1 MDAKSTWMRVFD
13 FGSGTSKY
21 LFLSIQA
28 GSANVMRYA
37 IKNGGAE
44 QQVNFTYTL
53 PLNTWTHFAIT
64 QSGNTCSM
72 YINSALVATNTGVTI
87 LPSTIGSTTSNYLG
101 KSQWNVDPMFK
112 GSIDEFKIFGRALSA
127 SEIAA
132 SYLSQTITLAATAEK
147 ATGDADF
154 EPATVSSGLP
164 ITYTSSNTSVATIV
178 NGKVHVVATG
188 TATITAYQQGNEVYW
203 PAPSQTQ
210 VLTVKQAQTISFAAI
225 GTKLLGDAD
234 VDPSA
239 TASSGLAVTYSS
251 SDGSV
256 ASIVNGKVHI
266 LSTGTATITAS
277 QAGDNV
283 YAPAPPQ
290 TQVLTVVITNNTTP
304 TAVMGTPFTYTIT
317 NNATLNSF
325 TATGLPAGLSLNTS
339 TGVISG
345 TPTEYGAF
353 AVALSASNGT
363 ISGSQT
369 ITLTVYTVVNNLIVA
384 AGDAKNIIEWDAIQ
398 NFSYNI
404 KRSTTSGGPYTTI
417 GTTSATSFSDTDVS
431 NGNSYY
437 YVVSAV
443 NSLGENPNSAQVT
456 ATPNTGQITYLKF
469 DEPSGTRGIDSWGA
483 SHAALQ
489 ATATRDAG
497 LSGSALK
504 LDGTASS

>member
-1 MDAKSTWMRVFD
+1 
-13 FGSGTSKY
+13 
-21 LFLSIQA
+21 
-28 GSANVMRYA
+28 
-37 IKNGGAE
+37 
-44 QQVNFTYTL
+44 
-53 PLNTWTHFAIT
+53 
-64 QSGNTCSM
+64 
-72 YINSALVATNTGVTI
+72 
-87 LPSTIGSTTSNYLG
+87 
-101 KSQWNVDPMFK
+101 
-112 GSIDEFKIFGRALSA
+112 
-127 SEIAA
+127 
-132 SYLSQTITLAATAEK
+132 
-147 ATGDADF
+147 
-154 EPATVSSGLP
+154 
-164 ITYTSSNTSVATIV
+164 
-178 NGKVHVVATG
+178 
-188 TATITAYQQGNEVYW
+188 
-203 PAPSQTQ
+203 
-210 VLTVKQAQTISFAAI
+210 
-225 GTKLLGDAD
+225 
-234 VDPSA
+234 
-239 TASSGLAVTYSS
+239 
-251 SDGSV
+251 
-256 ASIVNGKVHI
+256 
-266 LSTGTATITAS
+266 
-277 QAGDNV
+277 
-283 YAPAPPQ
+283 
-290 TQVLTVVITNNTTP
+290 
-304 TAVMGTPFTYTIT
+304 MGTPFTYTIT